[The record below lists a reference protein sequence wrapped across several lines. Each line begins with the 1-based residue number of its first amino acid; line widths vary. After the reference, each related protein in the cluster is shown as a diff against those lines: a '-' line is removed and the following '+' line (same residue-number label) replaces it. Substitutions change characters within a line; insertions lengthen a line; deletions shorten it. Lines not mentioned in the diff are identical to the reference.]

1 MRPRHT
7 SLTALTA
14 AASAVFTLGLTACG
28 GGGAG
33 GNLPDAVPSAVTTTT
48 KIAEATI
55 KAGTSTLIS
64 GQAVSQPNAMSSMTW
79 SVTKISGNGADLA
92 LSNGDC
98 SASTR
103 NSNSANGITR
113 STWSCDAVVTAPA
126 AVSTDA
132 TYRVIFN
139 GKDEKGNAS
148 TAYSDLTVQAASSN
162 PSGSLPVANTQG
174 ALTLTSGSD
183 ASVACTGSGG
193 TLNAGNNYVFSWVVK
208 SNPSALPLSLNA
220 NGNSA
225 SFKAPAV
232 SSPTTVTLQCRVTDD
247 GLKTGVA
254 DSVITINPLAS
265 QSAIAV
271 AGATQ
276 TAAAGATVS
285 LDGSASTGPAGAK
298 LNYVWQQIEGPTVSL
313 SDATAPRPTFIAPTV
328 TATTR
333 LTFQLVATTASP
345 ADPAT
350 AAASEKTTQ
359 VVYVSATQPLTL
371 AITGA
376 TVVKSNISVVLSVV
390 GSPANGPLYYGWTQ
404 VSGPTVTLG
413 GANTASASFISPT
426 VSGSAVDMLFAVK
439 VSRVPL
445 DRAQPAE
452 IYSTDVAVRTT
463 P

>member
-1 MRPRHT
+1 MRLRHT
-7 SLTALTA
+7 SLTAITA
-14 AASAVFTLGLTACG
+14 AASAFFTLGLTACG

-33 GNLPDAVPSAVTTTT
+33 NNLPDAVASAVTTTT
-48 KIAEATI
+48 KIADATI

-64 GQAVSQPNAMSSMTW
+64 GQAVSQPNAMASMNWT
-79 SVTKISGNGADLA
+79 VTKVGGNGADLT

-113 STWSCDAVVTAPA
+113 STWSCDAVLTAPA

-132 TYRVIFN
+132 TYRVTFA
-139 GKDEKGNAS
+139 GKDEKGNSS
-148 TAYSDLTVQAASSN
+148 TAYSDLTVQAASTN
-162 PSGSLPVANTQG
+162 PSGSLPVANTQS

-193 TLNAGNNYVFSWVVK
+193 TLNAGNNYVYSWVVK
-208 SNPSALPLSLNA
+208 SNPGALPISLNA
-220 NGNSA
+220 NGSTA

-232 SSPTTVTLQCRVTDD
+232 GATSTVTLQCRVTDD

-254 DSVITINPLAS
+254 DSVITITPQAS
-265 QSAIAV
+265 QSSVAV

-276 TAAAGATVS
+276 TAAPGATVS
-285 LDGSASTGPAGAK
+285 LDASASTAPGGAK
-298 LNYVWQQIEGPTVSL
+298 LNYAWQQIEGPTVSL
-313 SDATAPRPTFIAPTV
+313 SDAAAVRPTFIAPTV
-328 TATTR
+328 TTTTR
-333 LTFQLVATTASP
+333 LTFQLVASTSSP
-345 ADPAT
+345 ANPAT
-350 AAASEKTTQ
+350 AAPSEKTTQ
-359 VVYVSATQPLTL
+359 VVYVSAAQPLTL

-390 GSPANGPLYYGWTQ
+390 ATPANGPLYYGWTQ

-413 GANTASASFISPT
+413 GANTASTSFISPA
-426 VSGSAVDMLFAVK
+426 VSGSSVDMLFAVK

-445 DRAQPAE
+445 DRAQPAD